1 MGNREFRQLPFR
13 VRYAIIC
20 AISKENDDMEFLSRK
35 TYDKLKEWKCRS
47 NGRTAV
53 MIDGA
58 RRVGKTCLVEEF
70 VKREYRTAIV
80 VDFSK
85 VGEQIKETIKN
96 RPGDLD
102 ALFNT
107 LSLTYGVRLYPRE
120 SAIVFDEVQLF
131 PLARQL
137 IKHLVA
143 DGRYDYIETGS
154 LISLKRNIRDILIPS
169 EEEHIEMPPMDF
181 EEFRWALGDDVSVP
195 FAKECLEA
203 KKPLGH
209 GLHRQMMDRYYEYLL
224 VGGMPQAV
232 GAYIATKD
240 FGAAD
245 DAKRGILRIYR
256 DDIAK
261 FAQGYEAKV
270 RAIFDTIPEQLS
282 RKEKRYKLSSITKAA
297 RFREY
302 EDAFTWLND
311 ARVVNPCFN
320 ATEPSAGLGLSR
332 EHTTQKLYM
341 ADTGLL
347 VTHAYSDG
355 RYTDNGLYR
364 DIFFGNVG
372 ANNGMIIENAV
383 AQEFRAT
390 GRNLYFYSRVDRDR
404 RMNEMEIDFLIRRNG
419 EICPVEVKSAAYQH
433 HASLDKFIAKFKDR
447 LGQPCILYTK
457 DIMEKDGILHLPLYM
472 AMFL

>member
-1 MGNREFRQLPFR
+1 MTLF
-13 VRYAIIC
+13 
-20 AISKENDDMEFLSRK
+20 KRK
-35 TYDKLKEWKCRS
+35 TYSKLKEWKARS
-47 NGRTAV
+47 CGRTAA

-58 RRVGKTCLVEEF
+58 RRVGKTCLVKEF
-70 VKREYRTAIV
+70 VKNEYRTAIV

-85 VGEQIKETIKN
+85 ANERIKATIKD
-96 RPGDLD
+96 RPDDLD
-102 ALFNT
+102 SLFNA

-120 SAIVFDEVQLF
+120 SVIVFDEVQLY
-131 PLARQL
+131 PLARQM
-137 IKHLVA
+137 IKHLVD

-154 LISLKRNIRDILIPS
+154 LISLKRNIKDILIPS
-169 EEEHIEMPPMDF
+169 EEDHIDMPPMDF
-181 EEFRWALGDDVSVP
+181 EEFCWAKGDIVTP
-195 FAKECLEA
+195 EFIKECFD
-203 KKPLGH
+203 KRKPLGQ
-209 GLHRQMMDRYYEYLL
+209 LLKTVIDRYYEYLL

-232 GAYIATKD
+232 DAYLATKD

-270 RAIFDTIPEQLS
+270 RAIFDAIPEQLS
-282 RKEKRYKLSSITKAA
+282 RKEKRYKLSSITKEA

-311 ARVVNPCFN
+311 ARIVNPCLN
-320 ATEPSAGLGLSR
+320 ATEPAAGLGLSR

-347 VTHAYSDG
+347 VTHAYNDG
-355 RYTDNGLYR
+355 RYTDNSLYR
-364 DIFFGNVG
+364 DIFFGNAG
-372 ANNGMIIENAV
+372 TNNGMIIENAI

-390 GRNLYFYSRVDRDR
+390 GRNLYFYSRVDRNCR
-404 RMNEMEIDFLIRRNG
+404 RNEIEVDFLIRRNG
-419 EICPVEVKSAAYQH
+419 EICPVEVKSGKYQH
-433 HASLDKFIAKFKDR
+433 HASLDKFRFRFMKNI
-447 LGQPCILYTK
+447 GQPYILYTK
-457 DIMEKDGILHLPLYM
+457 DVIEKDGILHLPLFM

>member
-1 MGNREFRQLPFR
+1 MALF
-13 VRYAIIC
+13 
-20 AISKENDDMEFLSRK
+20 KRK
-35 TYDKLKEWKCRS
+35 AYDKLKEWKLRS
-47 NGRTAV
+47 NGKTAV
-53 MIDGA
+53 MVDGA

-70 VKREYRTAIV
+70 VRREYRTAIV

-85 VGEQIKETIKN
+85 ADEQVKSTIRN

-107 LSLTYGVRLYPRE
+107 LSLTYGVRLHPRE
-120 SAIVFDEVQLF
+120 SAIVFDEVQLY

-154 LISLKRNIRDILIPS
+154 LISLKRNIKDILIPS
-169 EEEHIEMPPMDF
+169 EEEHIDMPPMDF
-181 EEFRWALGDDVSVP
+181 EEFRWALGDEVSVP
-195 FAKECLEA
+195 FARECFDA
-203 KKPLGH
+203 IKPLGQ
-209 GLHRQMMDRYYEYLL
+209 GLHRQMMERYREYLL

-232 GAYIATKD
+232 EAYLATKD

-270 RAIFDTIPEQLS
+270 RAIFDAIPEQLS
-282 RKEKRYKLSSITKAA
+282 RKEKRYKLSSITKEA

-311 ARVVNPCFN
+311 ARVANPCFN

-347 VTHAYSDG
+347 VTHAYNDG
-355 RYTDNGLYR
+355 RYTDNSLYR
-364 DIFFGNVG
+364 DIFFGNAG

-383 AQEFRAT
+383 AQELRAT
-390 GRNLYFYSRVDRDR
+390 GRNLFFYSRVDRDSR
-404 RMNEMEIDFLIRRNG
+404 KNEMEIDFLIRRNG
-419 EICPVEVKSAAYQH
+419 AICPIEVKSGKYQS
-433 HASLDKFIAKFKDR
+433 HASLDKFTRKFKDR
-447 LGQPCILYTK
+447 LGQPYILYTK
-457 DIMEKDGILHLPLYM
+457 DVMEKDGIIHLPLYM

>member
-1 MGNREFRQLPFR
+1 MVLF
-13 VRYAIIC
+13 
-20 AISKENDDMEFLSRK
+20 KRK
-35 TYDKLKEWKCRS
+35 AYDKLKEWKRRS

-53 MIDGA
+53 IVDGA

-70 VKREYRTAIV
+70 VRREYRTAIV

-85 VGEQIKETIKN
+85 ADEQIKATIRN

-120 SAIVFDEVQLF
+120 SAIVFDEVQLY

-154 LISLKRNIRDILIPS
+154 LISLKRNIKDILIPS
-169 EEEHIEMPPMDF
+169 EEEHIDMPPMDF
-181 EEFRWALGDDVSVP
+181 EEFRWALGDEMSVP
-195 FAKECLEA
+195 FAKECYDA
-203 KKPLGH
+203 MKPLGQ
-209 GLHRQMMDRYYEYLL
+209 GLHRQMMERYREYLL

-232 GAYIATKD
+232 DAYLATKD

-270 RAIFDTIPEQLS
+270 RAIFDAIPEQLS
-282 RKEKRYKLSSITKAA
+282 RKEKRYKLSSITKDA

-311 ARVVNPCFN
+311 ARVANPCFN
-320 ATEPSAGLGLSR
+320 ATEPSAGLALSR

-347 VTHAYSDG
+347 VTHAYNDG

-364 DIFFGNVG
+364 EIFFGNAG
-372 ANNGMIIENAV
+372 ANNGMIIENAA
-383 AQEFRAT
+383 AQELRAT
-390 GRNLYFYSRVDRDR
+390 GRILYFYSRVDRDR
-404 RMNEMEIDFLIRRNG
+404 RKNEMEIDFLIRRDG
-419 EICPVEVKSAAYQH
+419 RICPIEVKSAVYQR
-433 HASLDKFIAKFKDR
+433 HASLDKFRAKFGDR
-447 LGQPCILYTK
+447 LGQPYILYTK
-457 DIMEKDGILHLPLYM
+457 DVMEKDGIVHLPLYM

>member
-1 MGNREFRQLPFR
+1 MALF
-13 VRYAIIC
+13 
-20 AISKENDDMEFLSRK
+20 KRK
-35 TYDKLKEWKCRS
+35 AYDKLKEWKLRS
-47 NGRTAV
+47 NGKTAV
-53 MIDGA
+53 MVDGA

-70 VKREYRTAIV
+70 VRREYRTAIV

-85 VGEQIKETIKN
+85 ADEQVKSTIRN

-107 LSLTYGVRLYPRE
+107 LSLTYGVRLHPRE
-120 SAIVFDEVQLF
+120 SAIVFDEVQLY

-154 LISLKRNIRDILIPS
+154 LISLKRNIKDILIPS
-169 EEEHIEMPPMDF
+169 EEEHIDMPPMDF
-181 EEFRWALGDDVSVP
+181 EEFRWALGDEVSVP
-195 FAKECLEA
+195 FARECFDA
-203 KKPLGH
+203 IKPLGQ
-209 GLHRQMMDRYYEYLL
+209 GLHRQMMERYREYLL

-232 GAYIATKD
+232 EAYLATKD

-270 RAIFDTIPEQLS
+270 RAIFDAIPEQLS
-282 RKEKRYKLSSITKAA
+282 RKEKRYKLSSITKEA

-311 ARVVNPCFN
+311 ARVANPCFN
-320 ATEPSAGLGLSR
+320 ATEPSAGLALSR

-347 VTHAYSDG
+347 VTHAYNDG
-355 RYTDNGLYR
+355 RYTDNSLYR
-364 DIFFGNVG
+364 DIFFGNAG

-383 AQEFRAT
+383 AQELRAT
-390 GRNLYFYSRVDRDR
+390 GRNLFFYSRVDRDSR
-404 RMNEMEIDFLIRRNG
+404 KNEMEIDFLIRRNG
-419 EICPVEVKSAAYQH
+419 AICPIEVKSGKYQS
-433 HASLDKFIAKFKDR
+433 HASLDKFTRKFKDR
-447 LGQPCILYTK
+447 LGQPYILYTK
-457 DIMEKDGILHLPLYM
+457 DVMEKDGIIHLPLYM

>member
-1 MGNREFRQLPFR
+1 MALFR
-13 VRYAIIC
+13 
-20 AISKENDDMEFLSRK
+20 RK
-35 TYDKLKEWKCRS
+35 TYDKLKKWKSRS

-53 MIDGA
+53 MVDGA

-70 VKREYRTAIV
+70 VKREYRTAII

-85 VGEQIKETIKN
+85 VDEQVKATIKN
-96 RPGDLD
+96 RPGNLD

-120 SAIVFDEVQLF
+120 SAIVFDEVQLY
-131 PLARQL
+131 PPARQL

-143 DGRYDYIETGS
+143 DGRFDYIETGS
-154 LISLKRNIRDILIPS
+154 LISLKQNIKDILIPS
-169 EEEHIEMPPMDF
+169 EEEHIDMPPMDF
-181 EEFRWALGDDVSVP
+181 EEFRWAMGDEVSVP
-195 FAKECLEA
+195 FARECYDA
-203 KKPLGH
+203 MKPLGQ
-209 GLHRQMMDRYYEYLL
+209 GLHRQMMERYCEYLL

-232 GAYIATKD
+232 DAYLSTKD
-240 FGAAD
+240 FGVAD

-270 RAIFDTIPEQLS
+270 RAIFDAIPEQLS
-282 RKEKRYKLSSITKAA
+282 RKEKRYRLSSITKEA

-311 ARVVNPCFN
+311 ARVANPCFN

-347 VTHAYSDG
+347 VTHAYNDG
-355 RYTDNGLYR
+355 RYTDNSLYR
-364 DIFFGNVG
+364 DIFFGNAG
-372 ANNGMIIENAV
+372 ANNGMIVENAV
-383 AQEFRAT
+383 AQELRAT
-390 GRNLYFYSRVDRDR
+390 GRNLYFYSRVDRDNR
-404 RMNEMEIDFLIRRNG
+404 KNEMEIDFLIRRNG
-419 EICPVEVKSAAYQH
+419 KICPIEVKSAAYQRH
-433 HASLDKFIAKFKDR
+433 DSLDKFIGKFKDR
-447 LGQPCILYTK
+447 LGQSYILYTK
-457 DIMEKDGILHLPLYM
+457 DVMEKDGIIHLPLYM

>member
-1 MGNREFRQLPFR
+1 MTLF
-13 VRYAIIC
+13 
-20 AISKENDDMEFLSRK
+20 KRK
-35 TYDKLKEWKCRS
+35 TYDKLKEWKGRS
-47 NGRTAV
+47 CGRTAV

-58 RRVGKTCLVEEF
+58 RRVGKTCLAQEF
-70 VKREYRTAIV
+70 VKNEYRTAIV
-80 VDFSK
+80 VDFTK
-85 VGEQIKETIKN
+85 ADERIKATIKDK
-96 RPGDLD
+96 PHDLN
-102 ALFNT
+102 ALFNA

-120 SAIVFDEVQLF
+120 SVIVFDEVQQY

-154 LISLKRNIRDILIPS
+154 LISLKRNIKDILIPS
-169 EEEHIEMPPMDF
+169 EEEHIDMPPMDF
-181 EEFRWALGDDVSVP
+181 EEFCLAKGDNVTPDFIRES
-195 FAKECLEA
+195 FDKR
-203 KKPLGH
+203 KPLGP
-209 GLHRQMMDRYYEYLL
+209 LLKTVMERYYEYLL

-232 GAYIATKD
+232 DAYLATMD
-240 FGAAD
+240 FGTAD
-245 DAKRGILRIYR
+245 DAKRGILHIYR

-270 RAIFDTIPEQLS
+270 RAIFDAIPEQLS
-282 RKEKRYKLSSITKAA
+282 RKEKRYKLSSITKEA

-320 ATEPSAGLGLSR
+320 ATEPSVGLCLSR

-347 VTHAYSDG
+347 VTHAYNDG

-364 DIFFGNVG
+364 DIFFGNAG
-372 ANNGMIIENAV
+372 TNNGMIVENAI

-390 GRNLYFYSRVDRDR
+390 GRNLYFYSRVDRDCR
-404 RMNEMEIDFLIRRNG
+404 KNEIEVDFLIRRNG
-419 EICPVEVKSAAYQH
+419 EICPVEVKSGKYQR
-433 HASLDKFIAKFKDR
+433 HASLDKFRDRFKKSIGR
-447 LGQPCILYTK
+447 PYILYTK
-457 DIMEKDGILHLPLYM
+457 DLMEKDGILHLPLFM

>member
-1 MGNREFRQLPFR
+1 MALFR
-13 VRYAIIC
+13 
-20 AISKENDDMEFLSRK
+20 RK
-35 TYDKLKEWKCRS
+35 AYDKLKEWKLRS
-47 NGRTAV
+47 NGKSAMMV
-53 MIDGA
+53 DGA

-70 VKREYRTAIV
+70 VRREYRTAIV
-80 VDFSK
+80 VDFSRA
-85 VGEQIKETIKN
+85 GEQVKATIRN

-102 ALFNT
+102 ALFNA

-120 SAIVFDEVQLF
+120 SAIVFDEVQLY

-154 LISLKRNIRDILIPS
+154 LISLKRNIKDILIPS
-169 EEEHIEMPPMDF
+169 EEEHIDMPPMDF
-181 EEFRWALGDDVSVP
+181 EEFRWAMGDEVSVP
-195 FAKECLEA
+195 FARECHA
-203 KKPLGH
+203 AARPLGQ
-209 GLHRQMMDRYYEYLL
+209 GLHQQMMERYREYLL

-232 GAYIATKD
+232 SAYLETRD

-245 DAKRGILRIYR
+245 EAKRGILRIYR

-270 RAIFDTIPEQLS
+270 RAIFDAIPEQLS
-282 RKEKRYKLSSITKAA
+282 RKEKRYKLSSITKEA

-311 ARVVNPCFN
+311 ARVANPCFN
-320 ATEPSAGLGLSR
+320 ATEPSAGLALSR

-347 VTHAYSDG
+347 VTHAYDDG

-364 DIFFGNVG
+364 DVFFGNAG

-383 AQEFRAT
+383 AQELRAT
-390 GRNLYFYSRVDRDR
+390 GRSLYFYSRVDRDSR
-404 RMNEMEIDFLIRRNG
+404 KNEMEIDFLIRRDG
-419 EICPVEVKSAAYQH
+419 RICPIEVKSAAYQR
-433 HASLDKFIAKFKDR
+433 HASLDKFLAKFKDR
-447 LGQPCILYTK
+447 LGQPYILYTK
-457 DIMEKDGILHLPLYM
+457 DVMAKDGILHLPLYM

>member
-1 MGNREFRQLPFR
+1 MKLFR
-13 VRYAIIC
+13 
-20 AISKENDDMEFLSRK
+20 RK
-35 TYDKLKEWKCRS
+35 AYDRLREWKERS

-58 RRVGKTCLVEEF
+58 RRVGKTCLVEDF
-70 VKREYRTAIV
+70 VRREYHSAVI

-85 VGEQIKETIKN
+85 ADAQIKATIKE

-102 ALFNT
+102 AFFNT
-107 LSLTYGVRLYPRE
+107 LSLIYNTRLYPRK
-120 SAIVFDEVQLF
+120 SAIVFDEVQLY
-131 PLARQL
+131 PLARQM

-154 LISLKRNIRDILIPS
+154 LISLRRNIKDILIPS
-169 EEEHIEMPPMDF
+169 EEEHIDMPPMDF
-181 EEFRWALGDDVSVP
+181 EEFRWAMDDEVSVR
-195 FAKECLEA
+195 FAKECLDGM
-203 KKPLGH
+203 KPLGQ
-209 GLHRQMMDRYYEYLL
+209 GLHKKMLERYYEYLL

-232 GAYIATKD
+232 KAYLETKD

-256 DDIAK
+256 EDIGK

-270 RAIFDTIPEQLS
+270 RSIFDAIPEQLS
-282 RKEKRYKLSSITKAA
+282 RKEKRYRLSSITKEA

-302 EDAFTWLND
+302 EDAFTWLDD
-311 ARVVNPCFN
+311 ARIVNPCFN

-347 VTHAYSDG
+347 VTHAYNDG
-355 RYTDNGLYR
+355 RYTDNKLYR
-364 DIFFGNVG
+364 DIFFGNAG
-372 ANNGMIIENAV
+372 ANNGMIVENAV
-383 AQEFRAT
+383 AQALRAT
-390 GRNLYFYSRVDRDR
+390 GRNLYFYSRVDRQSR
-404 RMNEMEIDFLIRRNG
+404 KNEMEIDFLIRRDG
-419 EICPVEVKSAAYQH
+419 EICPVEVKSAAYQR
-433 HASLDKFIAKFKDR
+433 HASLDKFRAKFGER
-447 LGQPCILYTK
+447 IGRPYILYTK
-457 DIMEKDGILHLPLYM
+457 DVMEKDGIVHLPLYM

>member
-1 MGNREFRQLPFR
+1 MALF
-13 VRYAIIC
+13 
-20 AISKENDDMEFLSRK
+20 KRK
-35 TYDKLKEWKCRS
+35 AYDKLKEWKRRS
-47 NGRTAV
+47 NGRTAIMV
-53 MIDGA
+53 DGA

-70 VKREYRTAIV
+70 VRREYRTAIV

-85 VGEQIKETIKN
+85 ADEQIKATIRN

-107 LSLTYGVRLYPRE
+107 LSLTYGVRLHPRE
-120 SAIVFDEVQLF
+120 SAIVFDEVQLY

-154 LISLKRNIRDILIPS
+154 LISLKRNIKDILIPS
-169 EEEHIEMPPMDF
+169 EEEHIDMPPMDF
-181 EEFRWALGDDVSVP
+181 EEFRWALGDEMSVP
-195 FAKECLEA
+195 FAKECYNA
-203 KKPLGH
+203 MKPLGQ
-209 GLHRQMMDRYYEYLL
+209 GLHRQMMERYREYLL
-224 VGGMPQAV
+224 VGGMPQSV
-232 GAYIATKD
+232 GAYLATKD

-270 RAIFDTIPEQLS
+270 RAIFDAIPEQLS
-282 RKEKRYKLSSITKAA
+282 RKEKRYKLSSITKDA

-311 ARVVNPCFN
+311 ARVANPCFN
-320 ATEPSAGLGLSR
+320 ATEPSAGLALSR

-347 VTHAYSDG
+347 VTHAYNDG
-355 RYTDNGLYR
+355 RYTDNDLYR
-364 DIFFGNVG
+364 EIFFGNAG
-372 ANNGMIIENAV
+372 ANNGMIIENAA
-383 AQEFRAT
+383 AQELRAT
-390 GRNLYFYSRVDRDR
+390 GRILYFYSRVDRDR
-404 RMNEMEIDFLIRRNG
+404 RKNEMEIDFLIRRNG
-419 EICPVEVKSAAYQH
+419 RICPIEVKSAAYQR
-433 HASLDKFIAKFKDR
+433 HASLDKFRAKFGDR
-447 LGQPCILYTK
+447 LGQPYILYTK
-457 DIMEKDGILHLPLYM
+457 DVMEKDGIIHLPLYM

>member
-1 MGNREFRQLPFR
+1 MALFR
-13 VRYAIIC
+13 
-20 AISKENDDMEFLSRK
+20 RK
-35 TYDKLKEWKCRS
+35 AYDKLKEWKLRS
-47 NGRTAV
+47 NGKSAMMV
-53 MIDGA
+53 DGA

-70 VKREYRTAIV
+70 VRREYRTAIV
-80 VDFSK
+80 VDFSRA
-85 VGEQIKETIKN
+85 GEQVKATIRN
-96 RPGDLD
+96 RSGDLD
-102 ALFNT
+102 ALFNA

-120 SAIVFDEVQLF
+120 SAIVFDEVQLY

-154 LISLKRNIRDILIPS
+154 LISLKRNIKDILIPS
-169 EEEHIEMPPMDF
+169 EEEHIDMPPMDF
-181 EEFRWALGDDVSVP
+181 EEFRWAMGDEVSVP
-195 FAKECLEA
+195 FARECHA
-203 KKPLGH
+203 AARPLGQ
-209 GLHRQMMDRYYEYLL
+209 GLHQQMMERYREYLL

-232 GAYIATKD
+232 SAYLETRD

-245 DAKRGILRIYR
+245 EAKRGILRIYR

-270 RAIFDTIPEQLS
+270 RAIFDAIPEQLS
-282 RKEKRYKLSSITKAA
+282 RKEKRYKLSSITKEA

-311 ARVVNPCFN
+311 ARVANPCFN
-320 ATEPSAGLGLSR
+320 ATEPSAGLALSR

-347 VTHAYSDG
+347 VTHAYDDG

-364 DIFFGNVG
+364 DVFFGNAG

-383 AQEFRAT
+383 AQELRAT
-390 GRNLYFYSRVDRDR
+390 GRSLYFYSRVDRDSR
-404 RMNEMEIDFLIRRNG
+404 KNEMEIDFLIRRDG
-419 EICPVEVKSAAYQH
+419 RICPIEVKSAAYQR
-433 HASLDKFIAKFKDR
+433 HASLDKFLAKFKDR
-447 LGQPCILYTK
+447 LGQPYILYTK
-457 DIMEKDGILHLPLYM
+457 DVMAKDGILHLPLYM